1 MDGKIDL
8 NCDVSAEDYEKRAD
22 FDEMWPKMRLIFCSI
37 CLLIKV
43 AK

>member
-8 NCDVSAEDYEKRAD
+8 NCEVSAED

-43 AK
+43 AKH